1 MDIGKNN
8 IGADVM
14 FEMLQA
20 AATEANKDKQRI
32 ELLEQMIYKFCIA
45 QTWTT
50 QQWKD
55 QPCVAPLFA
64 VAKEVKA
71 RE

>member
-1 MDIGKNN
+1 MRPTEEIGDPLWQDIH
-8 IGADVM
+8 DRD
-14 FEMLQA
+14 E
-20 AATEANKDKQRI
+20 RI
-32 ELLEQMIYKFCIA
+32 AELEQMIYKFCIA